1 LRGQLKKAESDDQ
14 QAEREVEILK
24 RKAVRESEQLKWDAL
39 REVRSS
45 ATIWVF
51 YWTILPQYGEK
62 LVLLSQAG
70 TSIVAVLP
78 AIPPTP
84 TMPYTGG
91 KSTGAIRASL
101 QRALDNYKTGHIN
114 LPPHV
119 TEPELSRSD
128 TLSFGESHAS
138 ELSSIDSE
146 ASSLAAAHITPSSEV
161 KPLPSSGSPQALS
174 PSPIDV
180 TALNNSPAPVPMPA
194 VETVPD
200 PANSTQNLPAVTPT
214 IAETGIPVPSGP
226 SSGPSSGS
234 LLDIRGQGSAPSVT
248 PAVADQKYGSAPSV
262 TPAVAGQKY
271 ESANEEKKRLAAA
284 YSQQASTEVAPA
296 AQGPSQATPTL
307 QSESAEEE
315 KERLE
320 REERERILR
329 GDPNPSSKDDDQDL
343 PPYTEPS
350 LWWQVQLEE
359 FNVTVPTKL
368 NWSRVC
374 DDKLYLRNLSGP
386 QDECNCDM

>member
-1 LRGQLKKAESDDQ
+1 M
-14 QAEREVEILK
+14 
-24 RKAVRESEQLKWDAL
+24 
-39 REVRSS
+39 
-45 ATIWVF
+45 
-51 YWTILPQYGEK
+51 
-62 LVLLSQAG
+62 LLSQAA

-119 TEPELSRSD
+119 VESDLSRSD

-146 ASSLAAAHITPSSEV
+146 ASSLSAAHLTPLSEV
-161 KPLPSSGSPQALS
+161 KPLPSTGSPQALS
-174 PSPIDV
+174 PPPIDV
-180 TALNNSPAPVPMPA
+180 TALNNSPAPVAMPA

-200 PANSTQNLPAVTPT
+200 PAHPTQTLPAVTPT

-248 PAVADQKYGSAPSV
+248 PAVP
-262 TPAVAGQKY
+262 GQKY
-271 ESANEEKKRLAAA
+271 ESATEEKKRLAAA
-284 YSQQASTEVAPA
+284 YSQQASTEVVAPA

-315 KERLE
+315 KKRLE
-320 REERERILR
+320 REERERILL
-329 GDPNPSSKDDDQDL
+329 GDPNPTSKGDDEDL

-350 LWWQVQLEE
+350 L
-359 FNVTVPTKL
+359 
-368 NWSRVC
+368 
-374 DDKLYLRNLSGP
+374 
-386 QDECNCDM
+386 